1 MVISCFICQKFFLR
15 RIKRIASD
23 FHPLVALFLLFVA
36 IICTVI
42 TVKQGFRLSWI
53 VISAAVYFLAFAM
66 FRSANEV

>member
-1 MVISCFICQKFFLR
+1 MTIRNNGSKR
-15 RIKRIASD
+15 DPKRILS
-23 FHPLVALFLLFVA
+23 ALFLLFVA